1 MPSVPRTASDRPR
14 SATRLRPH
22 VRPSRLASLAV
33 GRSIPPG
40 PAQTGVPVRPRVHRS
55 PATGRRVCASI
66 ARPPAETFAPGP
78 GRDAIG
84 LREVTLE
91 REASAE
97 VSAGA
102 RVDAGRA
109 YPEPRLTDHARRP
122 GCGLTFALRVSRH
135 SQSADRIPPGPAQTG
150 VPVRPRVHRSPATGR
165 RVCASIARP
174 PAETFAPGPGRDA
187 IGLREVTL
195 EREASAEVSAGARVD
210 AGRAYT
216 EPRLTDHARRHGCG
230 LTFALRASRHSQSA
244 DRSLPARRKRVSQ
257 CGRVSTRT
265 VRSGQRRHVSPDR
278 VFLRRGQGTAIGRRA
293 SDARIGRTKARS
305 EPCGRAWSVRSGS

>member
-1 MPSVPRTASDRPR
+1 MSAGARVDARRAYPDLRLTDHARRHGCGLTFALRASRHSQSADR
-14 SATRLRPH
+14 
-22 VRPSRLASLAV
+22 
-33 GRSIPPG
+33 IPPG
-40 PAQTGVPVRPRVHRS
+40 PAQTGVPCGRVSIDHRPPGGVSAHRS
-55 PATGRRVCASI
+55 PGRLRDVCA
-66 ARPPAETFAPGP
+66 GP

-102 RVDAGRA
+102 RVDACRA
-109 YPEPRLTDHARRP
+109 YPDPRLTDHARRP
-122 GCGLTFALRVSRH
+122 GCGLTFVLRASRH

-195 EREASAEVSAGARVD
+195 ESEASAEVSAGARVD
-210 AGRAYT
+210 ACRAY
-216 EPRLTDHARRHGCG
+216 PDLRLTDHARRHGCG
-230 LTFALRASRHSQSA
+230 LTFGLRASRHSQSA
-244 DRSLPARRKRVSQ
+244 DRSLPARRKRVSL
-257 CGRVSTRT
+257 CGRVSIDRRPPGACLRSIAGRCEAFARGGRDAIGLRE
-265 VRSGQRRHVSPDR
+265 VRSGP
-278 VFLRRGQGTAIGRRA
+278 
-293 SDARIGRTKARS
+293 
-305 EPCGRAWSVRSGS
+305 